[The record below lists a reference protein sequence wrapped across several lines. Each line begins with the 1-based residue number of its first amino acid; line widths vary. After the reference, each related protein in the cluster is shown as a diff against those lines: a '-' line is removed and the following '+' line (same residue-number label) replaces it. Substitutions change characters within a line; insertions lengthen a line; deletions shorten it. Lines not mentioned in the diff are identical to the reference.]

1 MNLVKVEC
9 MKCSGTGYIRAF
21 NHVMGGVCFSCEG
34 KGYKMMKSIPKPTK
48 SYYVYIQMEEN
59 DPEPKQWLGEYG
71 HSEKEVLKKVQKIAL
86 RGCYAKWINTIQVKE
101 VEKLLSCSEL
111 QETK

>member
-21 NHVMGGVCFSCEG
+21 NHVMGGVCFSCGG

-59 DPEPKQWLGEYG
+59 SEPRQWLGEYG
-71 HSEKEVLKKVQKIAL
+71 KSEKEVLKKVQKIAL
-86 RGCYAKWINTIQVKE
+86 RGCYAKWIDTIQVKE
-101 VEKLLSCSEL
+101 ATKLLSCSEL